1 MSTPANQVFAPNQVA
16 QGVPNQPKDW
26 YSYQAAFAAV
36 ANGVPQS
43 TTITI
48 EQDSDFWITS
58 LQQFTATS
66 AATPTESTEI
76 LPMILI
82 MVIDSGSGR
91 QLFSSPIPLTSVAG
105 NGQRPHYLRYPRLVR
120 RSSSLQV
127 SVLSYDPTTA
137 SYGFVK
143 VIFEG
148 FKQYGTPA

>member
-1 MSTPANQVFAPNQVA
+1 MGTPASQVFAPNQVT

-43 TTITI
+43 LTIQI

-58 LQQFTATS
+58 LQQQTS
-66 AATPTESTEI
+66 LSNATPTEATNI
-76 LPMILI
+76 IPMILI
-82 MVIDSGSGR
+82 MIIDSGSGR
-91 QLFSSPIPLTSVAG
+91 QLFNSPVQISSVCGT
-105 NGQRPHYLRYPRLVR
+105 GQRPHYLRYPRLVR

-127 SVLSYDPTTA
+127 SVLSYDATTA

-143 VIFEG
+143 ILFEG
-148 FKQYGTPA
+148 FKQYGTAS